1 LKSVINSATILVVN
15 HHPVDLKILD
25 YVLSHAGYNVQIEV
39 KGINVIQQIRVSNPD
54 LILLDITLSNI
65 NGFEVCKQIKDD
77 PLTKS
82 IPVIF
87 IAALTDTVD
96 KVLWFSMGA
105 VDYITKPF
113 APEEI
118 LIRVRTHLHIQE
130 LSKSLAIQEQKFRQ
144 LTEELENKVAKQTA
158 ELKQAL
164 AKERELNQL
173 KSRFISMASHEFR
186 TPLAIISSSSGIL
199 QKFSDRLSEEKKQHH
214 LETVQKTIKHITNII
229 DDVLMISRAETDNV
243 KLKLQPLDIIA
254 FCYFLQQEIE
264 NSSPHHQIDFSL
276 NSDEEIFNGSLIIQG
291 DKKLLQQILANLL
304 TNAIK
309 YSPETHLV
317 KFNLTITNNQLIFK
331 ISDSGIG
338 IPEADQMKL
347 FTSFHRGSNVR
358 EISGTGLG
366 LSIVKKCVDLYKGE
380 ISIDSQLEKGTTF
393 TVMIPYSQ
401 PT

>member
-1 LKSVINSATILVVN
+1 LETVTNSATILIVN
-15 HHPVDLKILD
+15 HHPLDLEILD
-25 YVLSHAGYNVQIEV
+25 RVLSYAGYNVQIEV
-39 KGINVIQQIRVSNPD
+39 KGINVIQQVRVSNPD
-54 LILLDITLSNI
+54 LILLDITRSDI
-65 NGFEVCKQIKDD
+65 SGFEVCKQIKDD

-87 IAALTDTVD
+87 IAASTDTVD
-96 KVLWFSMGA
+96 KVQWFSMGA

-113 APEEI
+113 VPEEI
-118 LIRVRTHLHIQE
+118 LIRIRTHLNIRK

-158 ELKQAL
+158 ELQQAL

-243 KLKLQPLDIIA
+243 KLQLQPLDIIA
-254 FCYFLQQEIE
+254 FCYNLQEEIE
-264 NSSPHHQIDFSL
+264 NSSPQYHINLSL
-276 NSDEEIFNGSLIIQG
+276 NSDEEIFNSSLIIQA
-291 DKKLLQQILANLL
+291 DKKLLQQILTNLL

-309 YSPETHLV
+309 YSPENHLV
-317 KFNLTITNNQLIFK
+317 EFSLTITNNQLIFQ

-347 FTSFHRGSNVR
+347 FASFHRGSNVG

-380 ISIDSQLEKGTTF
+380 ITVDSQLGKGTTF
-393 TVMIPYSQ
+393 TVIIPFLK